1 MTWHF
6 TRFRVRPAREQAVFA
21 ARTAS
26 LQPCWD
32 ASPPLRAAYLL
43 ALGDQEWLDV
53 TVWDGEWC
61 GESPGSAPVAARPAF
76 FEQLDE
82 LLGEE
87 CAVAVARDLP
97 VTLPNPQGG
106 PAGAVGGGCHEGSIG
121 SGGTSGSSRF
131 GSSGPPG

>member
-1 MTWHF
+1 MRTRTQPRQPGGMSASTGEDASLPPGQVRGHPLMTWHF
-6 TRFRVRPAREQAVFA
+6 TRFRVRSAREQAVLA
-21 ARTAS
+21 ARAAS

-53 TVWDGEWC
+53 TVWDGQLC
-61 GESPGSAPVAARPAF
+61 GETPGLAQVADRPAF

-87 CAVAVARDLP
+87 CAVVVAHDLP
-97 VTLPNPQGG
+97 ETR
-106 PAGAVGGGCHEGSIG
+106 AAH
-121 SGGTSGSSRF
+121 
-131 GSSGPPG
+131 

>member
-6 TRFRVRPAREQAVFA
+6 ARFRVRPGREQAVFA
-21 ARTAS
+21 ARSAS
-26 LQPCWD
+26 LQACWD

-53 TVWDGEWC
+53 TVWDGELC
-61 GESPGSAPVAARPAF
+61 DEAVGSAPVAARPAF

-87 CAVAVARDLP
+87 CAIAVAHDLP
-97 VTLPNPQGG
+97 LTPPV
-106 PAGAVGGGCHEGSIG
+106 AEG
-121 SGGTSGSSRF
+121 
-131 GSSGPPG
+131 